1 MVFHKEQN
9 MEQKNKLSEALV
21 KDGITSAAI
30 HGNKSQG
37 ARTKHWMM
45 ILGWK

>member
-1 MVFHKEQN
+1 MGQI
-9 MEQKNKLSEALV
+9 KLSEALI

-37 ARTKHWMM
+37 ARTKALM
-45 ILGWK
+45 ILKLEMEEF